1 MSVQRDSLLDLGIE
15 LSDAPTGGSWTP
27 TEVVLESEDSA
38 FEDPFASEQPVEI
51 VDEDDVEN
59 LGT

>member
-1 MSVQRDSLLDLGIE
+1 MSVQRDSLLDIGIE
-15 LSDAPTGGSWTP
+15 LSDTPTGASWTP
-27 TEVVLESEDSA
+27 TEVETEDSA

-59 LGT
+59 WGT